1 MGHSP
6 ALSSGGL
13 GATSNRLLTEEGM
26 RRLRR
31 VWGARLV
38 SAVRVTVIRT
48 VEPAGT
54 TLGPIGFHCGKPEP
68 YKTEKV
74 IAHGPAF
81 LPTQHGRVQGV
92 VAVGQPYVTTSRSD
106 QPHRQLVHAR

>member
-1 MGHSP
+1 MH
-6 ALSSGGL
+6 
-13 GATSNRLLTEEGM
+13 
-26 RRLRR
+26 RLRR
-31 VWGARLV
+31 VWGAGIV
-38 SAVRVTVIRT
+38 SAVRVIVIRT

-74 IAHGPAF
+74 IAHGPA
-81 LPTQHGRVQGV
+81 LLTTHHGRVQGV
-92 VAVGQPYVTTSRSD
+92 AAVGQPYVTTSRSD

>member
-1 MGHSP
+1 MH
-6 ALSSGGL
+6 
-13 GATSNRLLTEEGM
+13 
-26 RRLRR
+26 RLRR
-31 VWGARLV
+31 VWGAGIV
-38 SAVRVTVIRT
+38 SAVRVAVIRT
-48 VEPAGT
+48 AEPAGT

-74 IAHGPAF
+74 IAHGPAL

-92 VAVGQPYVTTSRSD
+92 VAVGRPYGTTSRSG